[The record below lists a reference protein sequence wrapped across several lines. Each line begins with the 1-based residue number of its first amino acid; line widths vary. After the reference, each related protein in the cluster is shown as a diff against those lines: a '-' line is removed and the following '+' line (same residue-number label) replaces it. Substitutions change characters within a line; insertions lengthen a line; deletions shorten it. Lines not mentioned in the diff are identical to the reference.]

1 MNGRLQ
7 VAHAVVG
14 DAVLRQEQLLHQD
27 LRVLLRDRVVVPVV
41 LLRFTRRRAATVF
54 VNCTSSGFSPGHT
67 RSPLSTLRK
76 DSTSCTTNAVP
87 TRLRVPSMP
96 HATSDWSSY
105 SGQSAS
111 RLNTL
116 TRFVFSGTTSTGSR
130 AFYAS
135 ATPLTPTSARSSQRT
150 SIWYWPSWEK
160 SSRRSVE
167 PSALKRIWRW
177 SGSTSTPSCAT
188 TTSMPLL
195 GEMGLLNSCRQGL
208 RPPRQ
213 RICPPGSSAG

>member
-41 LLRFTRRRAATVF
+41 LLRFTHRRAATVF

-105 SGQSAS
+105 SGQSAA

-116 TRFVFSGTTSTGSR
+116 TRFVFSGATSTGSR

-177 SGSTSTPSCAT
+177 SGSTSTPS
-188 TTSMPLL
+188 
-195 GEMGLLNSCRQGL
+195 
-208 RPPRQ
+208 
-213 RICPPGSSAG
+213 